1 MDAVVAIEE
10 ALVERGGQRV
20 LGPVSLALGASEVMA
35 LVGASGAGKSTL
47 LRLVNGLYPPSRGTV
62 LTFGERPVESGPELR
77 RRIGYVAQGAGLFP
91 HRTVA
96 QNVAA
101 VPALL
106 GWARDEIERRVD
118 EALTQAGLTPET
130 YRNRRPGGLSGGE
143 AQRVAFARA
152 IAARPRLLLLDE
164 PFGALDAI
172 TRRRVRGELAELL
185 RDGRAALLVTHDIAE
200 AFAMAD
206 RIAVLEAGRIVQT
219 GTRAEL
225 AEAPAT
231 AFVAE
236 LIRAAG
242 EATVQK

>member
-1 MDAVVAIEE
+1 MSAVVVIEE
-10 ALVERGGQRV
+10 ASVERSGQRV
-20 LGPVSLALGASEVMA
+20 LGPVSFELGASEVVA

-47 LRLVNGLYPPSRGTV
+47 LRLVNGLYPASQGKV
-62 LTFGERPVESGPELR
+62 LTFGERPAQGGPALR

-106 GWARDEIERRVD
+106 GWPRDEIASRVD
-118 EALTQAGLTPET
+118 EALAQAGLDPET
-130 YRNRRPGGLSGGE
+130 YRDRRPGGLSGGE

-172 TRRRVRGELAELL
+172 TRRRVRDELAKLL
-185 RDGRAALLVTHDIAE
+185 RDGRSALLVTHDIAE
-200 AFAMAD
+200 AFVMAD
-206 RIAVLEAGRIVQT
+206 RIAVLEAGRIVQL
-219 GTRAEL
+219 GTRTEL
-225 AEAPAT
+225 AEVPAT

-236 LIRAAG
+236 LIRTASEAA
-242 EATVQK
+242 VWR